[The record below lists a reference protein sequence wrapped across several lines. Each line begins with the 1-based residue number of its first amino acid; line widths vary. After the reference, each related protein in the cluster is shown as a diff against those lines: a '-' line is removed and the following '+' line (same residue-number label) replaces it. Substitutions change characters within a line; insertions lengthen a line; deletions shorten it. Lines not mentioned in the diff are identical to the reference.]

1 MNYGFFFF
9 LIGKIKKNS
18 KKQTKKGNKISEQG
32 NTKNK
37 VIPVVQPE
45 LFYYISYE
53 QTMSNVVLFKAICKS
68 RINIC
73 NFLRTIYICF
83 K

>member
-1 MNYGFFFF
+1 MDQSVNYGFFF

-37 VIPVVQPE
+37 VNLVVQPKPSY
-45 LFYYISYE
+45 FISSE
-53 QTMSNVVLFKAICKS
+53 QTASDVVFS
-68 RINIC
+68 
-73 NFLRTIYICF
+73 
-83 K
+83 